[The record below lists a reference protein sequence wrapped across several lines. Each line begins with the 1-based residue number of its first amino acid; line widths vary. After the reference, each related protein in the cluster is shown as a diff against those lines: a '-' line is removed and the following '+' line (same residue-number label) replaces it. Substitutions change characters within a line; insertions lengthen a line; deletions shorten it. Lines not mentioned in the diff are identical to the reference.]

1 MEETLKE
8 LQVPMEKS
16 VEELEGNCLL
26 CPLLQSALS
35 EQCC

>member
-16 VEELEGNCLL
+16 VEELEGKLP
-26 CPLLQSALS
+26 PLPPPSVS
-35 EQCC
+35 SF

>member
-16 VEELEGNCLL
+16 VEELEEKLP
-26 CPLLQSALS
+26 PLPPPSVS
-35 EQCC
+35 SF